1 MPQQDERAMQQT
13 TLLIMLAMTA
23 DTLLSLQCIIMC
35 YTYHYLYYHYM
46 HYHCFYYH
54 YRCANYMA

>member
-1 MPQQDERAMQQT
+1 MQQT
-13 TLLIMLAMTA
+13 TLLIMHAMTA